1 MTRFASRI
9 PLAALLGLAALCVAT
24 GSLGATRLEQASL
37 VSEGGVTRVCLNASG
52 PVQFSDFSLSGPD
65 RIVVDCWNSE
75 GAPALPKFSSDLVE
89 DVSFVRLDAT
99 DKGPS
104 TRMIVSLRRRSDY
117 TVLQKQSALE
127 VSIQPTLDR
136 ENAGLVETG
145 GASRSARVSL
155 DVQGADVKTVLRTL
169 SEASGRN
176 IIPGKDVKGEVS
188 MALHNVPWRDALNS
202 LCRAQAL
209 GYKEENGIIRV
220 APLDLIQNEDLNSRA
235 ADRKAE
241 DLLPLETH
249 LVHVSYANVDEL
261 KGPIA
266 ATLTKRGRVDSD
278 PRTSTL
284 LITDIPERAASAE
297 KMAMTLDSRTPQI
310 TIVAKLVDVDAASGL
325 DYGVEWQTSKAGGTV
340 GAAGTVN
347 RALSKADTSSSA
359 PTFRIGTL
367 VGSGDSNPFML
378 RLQALSTE
386 HKANIIS
393 NPTITTVDN
402 REARILVGQKIPL
415 IVADAAGN
423 AITQLTTIGIQ
434 MRVTPHL
441 NADNKIT
448 MDIHPEV
455 SDLASQATVQGGV
468 IINTSEADTR
478 VLVEDGATAVIGG
491 LIRTNESTF
500 ETGVPLL
507 MNIPILGNLFKS
519 TNKTSQKR
527 ELIILVTPHLVTGN
541 PGK

>member
-37 VSEGGVTRVCLNASG
+37 VSEGGVTRVCLTASG

-176 IIPGKDVKGEVS
+176 IIPGKDVRGEVS

-325 DYGVEWQTSKAGGTV
+325 DYGVQWQTSKSGGTV
-340 GAAGTVN
+340 TGTGNLN
-347 RALSKADTSSSA
+347 RALSAADTASGA
-359 PTFRIGTL
+359 PTFRIGTI
-367 VGSGDSNPFML
+367 GTGDSNPFLL

-441 NADNKIT
+441 NTDNKIT

-478 VLVEDGATAVIGG
+478 VMVEDGQTAVIGG
-491 LIRTNESTF
+491 LIRNNESTL
-500 ETGVPLL
+500 TSGVPILSK
-507 MNIPILGNLFKS
+507 IPFIGNLFRSVSKV
-519 TNKTSQKR
+519 SQKR
-527 ELIILVTPHLVTGN
+527 ELMILVTPHLVTGN

>member
-9 PLAALLGLAALCVAT
+9 PIAALLGLAALCVA
-24 GSLGATRLEQASL
+24 SDSPGATRLEQASL
-37 VSEGGVTRVCLNASG
+37 VNDAGVVRVRLAATG
-52 PVQFSDFSLSGPD
+52 PVQFSDFSLTGPE
-65 RIVVDCWNSE
+65 RIVVDCWDTE
-75 GAPALPKFSSDLVE
+75 GTPSLPKFSSDLVE
-89 DVSFVRLDAT
+89 DVSFVRMEAT

-104 TRMIVSLRRRSDY
+104 TRMIVSLRHRADY
-117 TVLQKQSALE
+117 TVLQKESALE
-127 VSIQPTLDR
+127 VAIQPSADR
-136 ENAGLVETG
+136 ETAGLVEAGT
-145 GASRSARVSL
+145 ATRSAKVSL

-176 IIPGKDVKGEVS
+176 IVPAKDVKGEVS
-188 MALHNVPWRDALNS
+188 MALRNVPWRDALNS
-202 LCRAQAL
+202 LCRAQSL

-220 APLDLIQNEDLNSRA
+220 APIELIQNEELNSRA
-235 ADRKAE
+235 AERKAE
-241 DLLPLETH
+241 DLLPLETRM
-249 LVHVSYANVDEL
+249 VHVSFANVDEL
-261 KGPIA
+261 RQPIG

-284 LITDIPERAASAE
+284 LITDIPDRVAAAE
-297 KMAMTLDSRTPQI
+297 KMALSLDSRTPQI
-310 TIVAKLVDVDAASGL
+310 TIVAKLVDVDISSGL
-325 DYGVEWQTSKAGGTV
+325 DLGIRWETFKSMGTV
-340 GAAGTVN
+340 GVQPN
-347 RALSKADTSSSA
+347 MDRSLADTSIQL
-359 PTFRIGTL
+359 RIGTL
-367 VGSGDSNPFML
+367 VPDDNFFNL
-378 RLQALSTE
+378 RLQALQTQ
-386 HKANIIS
+386 HKADIIS

-455 SDLASQATVQGGV
+455 SDLATQATVQGGV

-478 VLVEDGATAVIGG
+478 VMVDDGQTAVIGG
-491 LIRTNESTF
+491 LIRSNESTL
-500 ETGVPLL
+500 TSGVPILSD
-507 MNIPILGNLFKS
+507 IPILGNLFKS
-519 TNKTSQKR
+519 TSKVKQKR
-527 ELIILVTPHLVTGN
+527 ELLILVTPHLVTGT